1 MDIKVLVAYATK
13 KGATAEIAE
22 EIGRVL
28 QQAGLLTDILP
39 TDRVT
44 DLTPYK
50 AVVLGSAVYIG
61 QWQKKAAAFLQAN
74 EEKLAELPVWLFS
87 SGPTGKGDPVQLMN
101 GWRFPKAL
109 QPIAD
114 RIHTRDI
121 AVFHG
126 VLDLKKLNLVEKWM
140 IKNVKAPLGDFRDWE
155 AINAW
160 ARAISDAL
168 LRETS

>member
-28 QQAGLLTDILP
+28 QQAGLLTDVLP
-39 TDRVT
+39 IDRVT
-44 DLTPYK
+44 DLSPYK

-140 IKNVKAPLGDFRDWE
+140 IKNVKAPLGDFRDWD

-168 LRETS
+168 LRETP

>member
-22 EIGRVL
+22 EIGRVF
-28 QQAGLLTDILP
+28 QQAGLLTDVLP

-44 DLTPYK
+44 DLSPYK

-87 SGPTGKGDPVQLMN
+87 SGPTGKGDPAQLMN

-109 QPIAD
+109 CQLLQNAFPDCDESGDAEQGQELAASTLAPILSCPSCGQAMRLQQTIQPTG
-114 RIHTRDI
+114 RC
-121 AVFHG
+121 
-126 VLDLKKLNLVEKWM
+126 
-140 IKNVKAPLGDFRDWE
+140 PP
-155 AINAW
+155 
-160 ARAISDAL
+160 
-168 LRETS
+168 

>member
-28 QQAGLLTDILP
+28 QQAGLLTDVLP

-44 DLTPYK
+44 DLSPYK

-87 SGPTGKGDPVQLMN
+87 RCPTGKGDPVQLMN

-109 QPIAD
+109 RQQLQNAFPDCDESGDPEQGQELAASALAPILRCPSCGQAMRLQQTIQPTG
-114 RIHTRDI
+114 RC
-121 AVFHG
+121 
-126 VLDLKKLNLVEKWM
+126 
-140 IKNVKAPLGDFRDWE
+140 PP
-155 AINAW
+155 
-160 ARAISDAL
+160 
-168 LRETS
+168 

>member
-39 TDRVT
+39 IDRVT
-44 DLTPYK
+44 DLSPYK

-87 SGPTGKGDPVQLMN
+87 RCPTGKGDPVQLMN

-109 QPIAD
+109 QPIVD
-114 RIHTRDI
+114 RIHARDI

-140 IKNVKAPLGDFRDWE
+140 IKNVKAPFGDFRDWE

-168 LRETS
+168 LRETP